1 MTTYTDAAPARS
13 QLQAL
18 AAEGFPIP
26 WLAEAIGMSPSGLG
40 EIQSGHTA
48 RTTPYTLRAIATTY
62 HTLHGTNPAD
72 YGLTHGAIGRALL
85 AAGRHGW
92 TTEREEVTT

>member
-1 MTTYTDAAPARS
+1 MTDLADAAPGRQ

-26 WLAEAIGMSPSGLG
+26 WLAEAIGMSPSGLAA
-40 EIQSGHTA
+40 IQKGQRT
-48 RTTPYTLRAIATTY
+48 RTTTYALRAIATTY
-62 HTLHGTNPAD
+62 AVFHGTNPAD
-72 YGLTHGAIGRALL
+72 HGIRPGSISLTLL

-92 TTEREEVTT
+92 TRKEVTT

>member
-1 MTTYTDAAPARS
+1 MSDLADATPARQ

-18 AAEGFPIP
+18 AAEGFPVP

-40 EIQSGHTA
+40 AIQKGQ
-48 RTTPYTLRAIATTY
+48 RTRTSAYALRAIATTY
-62 HTLHGTNPAD
+62 AVVHGTNPAD
-72 YGLTHGAIGRALL
+72 HGIRPGSISLTLL

-92 TTEREEVTT
+92 TQKEVTT

>member
-1 MTTYTDAAPARS
+1 MTDLADATPARQ

-26 WLAEAIGMSPSGLG
+26 WLAEAVGMSPSGLG

-48 RTTPYTLRAIATTY
+48 RTSAYALRAIATTY
-62 HTLHGTNPAD
+62 AVVHGTNPAD
-72 YGLTHGAIGRALL
+72 HGIRPGSISLTLL
-85 AAGRHGW
+85 AAGRHRW
-92 TTEREEVTT
+92 KREEVTT